1 MSEEL
6 HPLEAV
12 TTLYLIRHGHTR
24 ATELGLLYSDTTIEL
39 TEKGKA
45 QAASAAAYI
54 KTLAPQLLICG
65 KAKRVMQ
72 SAEPVEAETGLKA
85 QSIDGFEEW
94 QVGDWEGRTYLDIK
108 KNDPDQYHRW
118 CEDPIANAPPSGES
132 IIDLSVR
139 IAANLDKLI
148 TSEEYAGKTIAMVT
162 HSGIIRSIVS
172 HALGM
177 PVTNFW
183 RLSVPTGSVSRVDF
197 SKSFATLHF
206 LSLRP

>member
-6 HPLEAV
+6 HPLEAI

-24 ATELGLLYSDTTIEL
+24 ATEMGLLYSDAAIEL
-39 TEKGKA
+39 TEEGEVQANNAATYIKALAPEILLCGKATRVIQSAAPVEAQTGIKA
-45 QAASAAAYI
+45 QA
-54 KTLAPQLLICG
+54 
-65 KAKRVMQ
+65 
-72 SAEPVEAETGLKA
+72 
-85 QSIDGFEEW
+85 IDGFEEW

-108 KNDPDQYHRW
+108 KNDPEQYHRW
-118 CEDPIANAPPSGES
+118 CEDPIANAPPQGES
-132 IIDLSVR
+132 IVALSER
-139 IAANLDKLI
+139 IADNIDKLI
-148 TSEEYAGKTIAMVT
+148 TAEEYAGKTIAMVT
-162 HSGIIRSIVS
+162 HSGIIRSIVL

-177 PVTNFW
+177 PVSNFW